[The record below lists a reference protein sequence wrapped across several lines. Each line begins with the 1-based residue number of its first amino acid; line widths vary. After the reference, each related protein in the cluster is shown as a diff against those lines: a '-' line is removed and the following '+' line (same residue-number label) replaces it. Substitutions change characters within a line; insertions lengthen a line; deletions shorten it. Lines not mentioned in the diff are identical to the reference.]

1 MTEEQSPG
9 ESSGWVVEPPANG
22 LRVSIE
28 FSEDAEITPDLRG
41 ALERLVR
48 VIEDETAQGAEGAD
62 GPETAQSPEMAE
74 AAGFQVFRPRPKCPA
89 KCPSNMVCQP
99 EQRRPCADKYVVD
112 CTIVNQPC
120 QPALI

>member
-1 MTEEQSPG
+1 MMDDTSS
-9 ESSGWVVEPPANG
+9 SSGWVVQPPANG

-28 FSEDAEITPDLRG
+28 FSEDAEITPELRR

-48 VIEDETAQGAEGAD
+48 VIEDETAETEEAE
-62 GPETAQSPEMAE
+62 TAE
-74 AAGFQVFRPRPKCPA
+74 AAGFQVFRPRPKCPN

-99 EQRRPCADKYVVD
+99 ENRRPCADKYIVD

-120 QPALI
+120 QPALM